1 MADIERVKT
10 GIFEMLQR
18 NTWKDIDGERRRF
31 QTVLN
36 DALKLLKEQHETIK
50 NLEQEIR
57 DKNVRLTERAEQVEH
72 LLKKSV
78 PQGVVDQ
85 IRWERDTALSQLKE
99 IGKGLG
105 EKMDDVKPKWIPVS
119 ERKPNS
125 CGVYIVARWFID
137 GCRRKILT
145 DACYFDGSNTWHD
158 DTRVNHSRPYL
169 TDKIVA
175 WMPLPNPPKA
185 GEQE

>member
-18 NTWKDIDGERRRF
+18 CSWDDIDKERHRF
-31 QTVLN
+31 QPVLN
-36 DALKLLKEQHETIK
+36 DAFKLLKEQ
-50 NLEQEIR
+50 
-57 DKNVRLTERAEQVEH
+57 
-72 LLKKSV
+72 
-78 PQGVVDQ
+78 
-85 IRWERDTALSQLKE
+85 
-99 IGKGLG
+99 
-105 EKMDDVKPKWIPVS
+105 PKWIPIN

-175 WMPLPNPPKA
+175 WMPLPNPLKD

>member
-1 MADIERVKT
+1 MTNKEAIKHLENMKWLKGYDNTTIGDEPLADI
-10 GIFEMLQR
+10 
-18 NTWKDIDGERRRF
+18 IDKMIE
-31 QTVLN
+31 
-36 DALKLLKEQHETIK
+36 LLKEQ
-50 NLEQEIR
+50 
-57 DKNVRLTERAEQVEH
+57 
-72 LLKKSV
+72 
-78 PQGVVDQ
+78 
-85 IRWERDTALSQLKE
+85 
-99 IGKGLG
+99 
-105 EKMDDVKPKWIPVS
+105 PKWIPIN

-137 GCRRKILT
+137 GCRMEILT

-175 WMPLPNPPKA
+175 WMPLPEAPKA

>member
-1 MADIERVKT
+1 MKVFTAWKGSELVADINDVLQIARVFKSQA
-10 GIFEMLQR
+10 EADLM
-18 NTWKDIDGERRRF
+18 KDTYSKILPTNMISF
-31 QTVLN
+31 C
-36 DALKLLKEQHETIK
+36 DAVIELLKEQ
-50 NLEQEIR
+50 
-57 DKNVRLTERAEQVEH
+57 
-72 LLKKSV
+72 
-78 PQGVVDQ
+78 
-85 IRWERDTALSQLKE
+85 
-99 IGKGLG
+99 
-105 EKMDDVKPKWIPVS
+105 PKWIPIN

-175 WMPLPNPPKA
+175 WMSLPKPPKD
-185 GEQE
+185 GEKDAENKVD